1 MMTNSLGEDINK
13 LRLKRNIMKRN
24 LMILIFN
31 EQDIL
36 TINLNI
42 FGALIINRISNNMK
56 SCLALTEKRKH
67 EMIAEHK
74 DQ

>member
-1 MMTNSLGEDINK
+1 MTNSLGEDINK

-42 FGALIINRISNNMK
+42 FGALMINRISNNMK
-56 SCLALTEKRKH
+56 SYLTITEKRKH
-67 EMIAEHK
+67 EMIAEHEG
-74 DQ
+74 Q